1 MQAPWVDAVILSVAK
16 AVTQTREKPSLVRQI
31 SRRTV
36 QLVAVMAPSPA
47 LASHPLVAV
56 LVPAITGW
64 GRSIIGGVAAYANR
78 HGPWHLYVEPEGERR
93 PLPHGWKGDGIIARI
108 STPAVAKALLAIG
121 CPVVNVSGITLEGL
135 KSQPPRVSYD
145 LRATGRMAA
154 EHLLDRG
161 FRHFAYVGPPKLSY
175 VREHQEAFTAT
186 LDQAGQ
192 ICHVHGLGAG
202 LEIAGRPSRLIEW
215 LKSLPKPVGVLTWA
229 AIQGRSVID
238 ACRRAGLLVPEDVAV
253 LSGVDDPLLCEA
265 SQPRL
270 SAISVNAEQIGET
283 AAEILQLLI
292 DRRPVPPLPIRIS
305 PLGIIT
311 RQSTDTLAIDDP
323 DLVQAIGFIREHA
336 MEPIHVDDVLRAVP
350 MSRRSLERAFQE
362 TLGRS
367 PAMEIRRVRIERAKQ
382 LLATTDLPIP
392 KVAQASGFGTGE
404 YLATLFRQVTGI
416 TPLKYRGATRTKA

>member
-1 MQAPWVDAVILSVAK
+1 MKRPAPFSS
-16 AVTQTREKPSLVRQI
+16 Q
-31 SRRTV
+31 
-36 QLVAVMAPSPA
+36 
-47 LASHPLVAV
+47 PLVAV
-56 LVPAITGW
+56 LVPASTGW
-64 GRSIIGGVAAYANR
+64 GRSIINGVAAFANR
-78 HGPWHLYVEPEGERR
+78 NGPWHLYVDPEGERR
-93 PLPHGWKGDGIIARI
+93 SLPHGWKGDGVIARV
-108 STPAVAKALLAIG
+108 STPAVANALLRVG

-135 KSQPPRVSYD
+135 KPQPPRVCYD
-145 LRATGRMAA
+145 VSATGRMAA
-154 EHLLDRG
+154 DHLLDRG
-161 FRHFAYVGPPKLSY
+161 FRNFAYVGPPKLSY
-175 VREHQEAFTAT
+175 VREHQTAFTTA
-186 LDQAGQ
+186 LDQAGHS
-192 ICHVHGLGAG
+192 CHVHGLGAG
-202 LEIAGRPSRLIEW
+202 LEIAGRPSRLVEW

-229 AIQGRSVID
+229 AMQGRSVID
-238 ACRRAGLLVPEDVAV
+238 ASRRAGLLVPEDVAV

-265 SQPRL
+265 SQPQL
-270 SAISVNAEQIGET
+270 SAISVNPEQIGET

-292 DRRPVPPLPIRIS
+292 HRQPLPPLPIRIP

-336 MEPIHVDDVLRAVP
+336 VESIQVDDVLRAVP

-392 KVAQASGFGTGE
+392 KVARASGFGTGE

-416 TPLKYRGATRTKA
+416 TPLKYRAATRTKA